1 MTPEERER
9 LNSLCNQIQTEKD
22 YRRFEGLLR
31 ELNLVIDRKH
41 RRFKE
46 FRLDA
51 SVSTRTRPWKTV
63 RGVVSKLL
71 APAYPT
77 QPERME
83 ISTPEADD
91 LFREI
96 RIANDF
102 SSPDGE
108 VVGLQAGTQLEI
120 TFEADIRD
128 ATKQNTVGP
137 N

>member
-1 MTPEERER
+1 
-9 LNSLCNQIQTEKD
+9 
-22 YRRFEGLLR
+22 
-31 ELNLVIDRKH
+31 
-41 RRFKE
+41 
-46 FRLDA
+46 
-51 SVSTRTRPWKTV
+51 
-63 RGVVSKLL
+63 
-71 APAYPT
+71 
-77 QPERME
+77 ME

>member
-1 MTPEERER
+1 VQSDSNEKR
-9 LNSLCNQIQTEKD
+9 LSQI
-22 YRRFEGLLR
+22 RGVAS

-63 RGVVSKLL
+63 TAVVSKLL
-71 APAYPT
+71 TPAYPT
-77 QPERME
+77 QPERVE
-83 ISTPEADD
+83 ISIPEADD

-128 ATKQNTVGP
+128 ATKQNTISP
-137 N
+137 S